1 MSTVEKL
8 KESVVKA
15 YEAKTRKSFEY
26 NQKAQKFIPAGDTR
40 TINWFQP
47 YPFYGDRAEG
57 YYIYDYDGNQ
67 YVDLCNNM
75 TAMIHGHSHPHV
87 VEALKKQAARGTTL
101 GIPSEAQYKLAELI
115 CGRVPSV
122 DKLRFTNNGTEAN
135 AFALRLARAFT
146 GKDIIVKIDGGYH
159 GSGEYA
165 NVNQTPNF
173 FTDPPERYLTSK
185 GIPARIMED
194 MRVVDYN
201 DLAALEKVLDEEKG
215 KVAAFILEPVLGV
228 GGGCAPRDGYLQGI
242 REITK
247 RRGVLLIF
255 DEVITFRLS
264 EGGMQKKAG
273 VKPDITMFGKMIGGG
288 LPVGAVGG
296 SEEVMALMDPRTMGN
311 VSNSGTFTGNVL
323 TMAAGLATMEIL
335 TQKEID
341 RIDVLGSRL
350 AKAINSAAVTA
361 KIDVTAYNIGS
372 MLAVFPV
379 KQGTQL
385 INSRVVYQNVGKAA
399 EFSHY
404 FFLDML
410 SRGVTFLQR
419 GLLVASTPMDEKLID
434 EVSAKIGESF
444 EYLKPL
450 RESLG

>member
-1 MSTVEKL
+1 MSNVEKL
-8 KESVVKA
+8 KKDIIDT
-15 YEAKTRKSFEY
+15 YEKKTRKSFVY
-26 NQKAQKFIPAGDTR
+26 YQKAQKFIPAGDTR

-47 YPFYGDRAEG
+47 YPFYGDHAEG
-57 YYIYDYDGNQ
+57 YCIYDYDGNR

-87 VEALKKQAARGTTL
+87 VEALKKQVARGTTL
-101 GIPSEAQYKLAELI
+101 GIPSDAQYKLAELI
-115 CGRVPSV
+115 CNRVPSV
-122 DKLRFTNNGTEAN
+122 DKIRFTNTGSEADMI
-135 AFALRLARAFT
+135 AMRLARAFT

-159 GSGEYA
+159 GCSDYA
-165 NVNQTPNF
+165 QVNELPNF
-173 FTDPPERYLTSK
+173 FTNPPELFLASK
-185 GIPARIMED
+185 GVPARIMED
-194 MRVVDYN
+194 VRVVDYN
-201 DLAALEKVLDEEKG
+201 DLAALEKVLEEEKG

-228 GGGCAPRDGYLQGI
+228 GGGCAPHEGYLQGV

-247 RRGVLLIF
+247 RHGVLLIF

-264 EGGMQKKAG
+264 EGGMQKKVG
-273 VKPDITMFGKMIGGG
+273 VKPDITAFGKLIGGG
-288 LPVGAVGG
+288 LAIGAIGC

-323 TMAAGLATMEIL
+323 TMTAGLANVEIL

-341 RIDVLGSRL
+341 RIDALGDRL
-350 AKAINSAAVTA
+350 AKAINKMAVSIG
-361 KIDVTAYNIGS
+361 IDVSAYSIGS
-372 MLAVFPV
+372 MLAVFPT
-379 KQGTQL
+379 KQGTPL
-385 INSRVVYQNVGKAA
+385 NNSREVYQQVGPVV

-419 GLLVASTPMDEKLID
+419 GLLVISTPMDEKLID
-434 EVSAKIGESF
+434 EVSVKIGESF